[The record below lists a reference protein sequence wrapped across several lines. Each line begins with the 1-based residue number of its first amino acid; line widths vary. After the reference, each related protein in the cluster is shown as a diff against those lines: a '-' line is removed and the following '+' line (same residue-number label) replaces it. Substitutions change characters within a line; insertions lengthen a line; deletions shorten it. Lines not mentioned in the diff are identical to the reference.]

1 MRDGAVVAGF
11 SLGTLPAQPIAPDPT
26 RHCGAILLRGDN
38 PSSARW
44 ALASPPGI
52 RSRRPKA
59 RPDRVSRPAIAS
71 GKVADLVG

>member
-11 SLGTLPAQPIAPDPT
+11 SLGTLPAQQT